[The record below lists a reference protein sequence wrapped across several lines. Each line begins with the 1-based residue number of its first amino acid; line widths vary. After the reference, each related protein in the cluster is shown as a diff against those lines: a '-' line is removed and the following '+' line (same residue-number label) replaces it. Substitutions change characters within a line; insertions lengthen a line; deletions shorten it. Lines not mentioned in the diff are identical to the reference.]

1 MLVPDGLPLVR
12 TDPGLLERVLANLF
26 SNALAHSPPGRGPVM
41 RAHHA
46 GTAVILEIVD
56 HGRGVPDGLKPRM
69 FEPFDRLDERGT
81 GTGVGLGL
89 AVAKGFLEVMGGS
102 VTAVDTPGGG
112 LTIRVGLPVAVT
124 SASSTTAAD
133 P

>member
-1 MLVPDGLPLVR
+1 
-12 TDPGLLERVLANLF
+12 
-26 SNALAHSPPGRGPVM
+26 
-41 RAHHA
+41 
-46 GTAVILEIVD
+46 VD

-102 VTAVDTPGGG
+102 VTAADTPGGG
-112 LTIRVGLPVAVT
+112 LTLRVRLPVAVT
-124 SASSTTAAD
+124 SATSTTAAES
-133 P
+133 